1 MFNCKN
7 CPYFTKRLVDL
18 KRHKKYEEIH
28 NLRINRKIGTPNH
41 LKMALKSH
49 VNWNSLNTGFI
60 SAKKMRINSPMSSM
74 TREKISKAR
83 KNNPIVTALLQ

>member
-60 SAKKMRINSPMSSM
+60 SKYENKLTHVKYDESKSAKQGRI
-74 TREKISKAR
+74 I
-83 KNNPIVTALLQ
+83 LL